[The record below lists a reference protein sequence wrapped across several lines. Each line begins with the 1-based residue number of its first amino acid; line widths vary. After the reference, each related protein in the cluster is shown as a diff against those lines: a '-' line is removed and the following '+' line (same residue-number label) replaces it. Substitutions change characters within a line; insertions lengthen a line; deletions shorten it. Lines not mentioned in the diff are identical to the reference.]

1 MIKTNKAFK
10 ELINKPLN
18 EIMEELDDYTIN
30 ELLSWFNM
38 NHMKFELYEYNCF
51 KYLLLYVIERNLK
64 ENNKR

>member
-18 EIMEELDDYTIN
+18 EIMEELDDYTIS

-38 NHMKFELYEYNCF
+38 NHMEFELYEYNCF

-64 ENNKR
+64 ELKK